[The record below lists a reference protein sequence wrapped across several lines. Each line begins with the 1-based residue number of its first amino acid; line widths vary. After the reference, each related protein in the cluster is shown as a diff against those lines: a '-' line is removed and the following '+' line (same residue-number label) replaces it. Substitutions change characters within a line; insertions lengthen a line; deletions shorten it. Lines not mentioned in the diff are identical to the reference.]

1 MALVVQAKE
10 ESMSGY
16 LLGFLVVSLVTTLS
30 VLGMLVVRKLVSLE
44 TLASYHEVAGHLLSV
59 VGTLY
64 AVLLGFVI
72 VDSMQHMQDVR
83 GLVSMEASGL
93 ANIFLCS
100 EGLQADTRKEIR
112 ALCREYASE
121 VIDDEWA
128 ALQHGRY
135 SQKTFHSV
143 FLLWKEITKYEPAT
157 QRQANIHQ
165 QLISEICSMTQNH
178 RTRVISATRGVAPIM
193 WLVLIVGGIFTVIF
207 TYFFGIANVRVQ
219 ALMTLL
225 VALTLSLNV
234 YLVFVYGNPMSTDMG
249 IKPGPFEL
257 DLIIFSSFDKGDMPP
272 PGRPIAN

>member
-1 MALVVQAKE
+1 
-10 ESMSGY
+10 MSGY
-16 LLGFLVVSLVTTLS
+16 LFGFVVVTAVTLVS
-30 VLGMLVVRKLVSLE
+30 VLGMLAVRSRVRLE
-44 TLASYHEVAGHLLSV
+44 TLATYHEVAGHLLSV

-93 ANIFLCS
+93 ANIFLVS
-100 EGLQADTRKEIR
+100 EGLPADKRKEIR
-112 ALCREYASE
+112 RLCREYANE
-121 VIDDEWA
+121 VVNDEWE
-128 ALQHGRY
+128 ALREGHY

-143 FLLWKEITKYEPAT
+143 FSLWKDITRYQPET
-157 QRQANIHQ
+157 QEQANMQQ

-178 RTRVISATRGVAPIM
+178 RTRVISSARGVAPIM
-193 WLVLIVGGIFTVIF
+193 WVVLITGGTFTVIF
-207 TYFFGIANVRVQ
+207 TYFFGVENVKVQ

-249 IKPGPFEL
+249 IRPGPFQL
-257 DLIIFSSFDKGDMPP
+257 DLVIFDSFEKGEMPP
-272 PGRPIAN
+272 PGATFAN